1 MCEENNFFC
10 GNASKNNIKLKKYY
24 AEKFIKTT
32 GIEIQGQHWGG
43 KGNYQWKLLL
53 LNIFQIHLIQVTI
66 KKINNLIHT

>member
-43 KGNYQWKLLL
+43 NRKLSMEGNA
-53 LNIFQIHLIQVTI
+53 V
-66 KKINNLIHT
+66 